1 MSSSFIIGCDEMREQ
16 GIDTNNYG
24 YNRDPGIHRAVIDF
38 MAESRKKGTLRI
50 FLTFSDGRKI
60 IAPVYWWQQYLG
72 FPERKPGDLV
82 RLTFEKIEDGR
93 VFLTAAES
101 VEVEDGPYEVI

>member
-1 MSSSFIIGCDEMREQ
+1 MSKGTIIGCDEMRER
-16 GIDTNNYG
+16 GIDTSNYE
-24 YNRDPGIHRAVIDF
+24 YNRDPGIHGAVIDF
-38 MAESRKKGTLRI
+38 MAESRKQGTLRI

-72 FPERKPGDLV
+72 FPEREPGDLV
-82 RLTFEKIEDGR
+82 RLKFEKIEDGR